1 MYLFYIFKIRKK
13 RVCFYVGKHI
23 FAFFATCLRKVVYF
37 AKNWQLVYWVLQ
49 KNEKYMVSNDASSL
63 QSQFL
68 RGIEDIIPATSSLV
82 NELSDVLEISTDSA
96 YRRMRGETLLTI
108 DEIILLC
115 EHFRISFD
123 AFSKV
128 KTGMVTFSYSPLE
141 PNAEHFAQY
150 LDNML
155 KDITVIASAKESSI
169 VYACQ
174 DIPVFHHY
182 NYPDLANFKI
192 FYWMRTI
199 MNLPDLNRI
208 KYDADFQFTELLDVA
223 KKIFD
228 TYSRIPSVELW
239 TESTVLSTLKQIG
252 FYWDS
257 GIFDSKEDALRVC
270 AALSKEVEDIQQM
283 AEVSSKLPEDQNI
296 TQTSGEEQ
304 DDGRE
309 QVKSNFKLYVSD
321 IELTNNCVLVNIGNI
336 QAVHLGHFSFSN
348 MTTKNETYCRKTE
361 SWLNN
366 IIKKSTLISGVSEK
380 QRFQFF
386 QNVNREIDGLMKRIN
401 EK

>member
-1 MYLFYIFKIRKK
+1 MTSL
-13 RVCFYVGKHI
+13 
-23 FAFFATCLRKVVYF
+23 
-37 AKNWQLVYWVLQ
+37 
-49 KNEKYMVSNDASSL
+49 EASGL

-68 RGIEDIIPATSSLV
+68 RGIEDIIPATTSLV
-82 NELSDVLEISTDSA
+82 NELSDILEISTDSA

-108 DEIILLC
+108 DEIIKLC
-115 EHFRISFD
+115 DHFQISFD

-141 PNAEHFAQY
+141 SNAENFATY
-150 LDNML
+150 LDNLL
-155 KDITVIASAKESSI
+155 KDLTVILSAKESNI
-169 VYACQ
+169 IYACQ

-208 KYDADFQFTELLDVA
+208 KYDADFQFPELLAVG

-228 TYSRIPSVELW
+228 TYTRIPSVEVW
-239 TESTVLSTLKQIG
+239 TESTIMSTLKQID
-252 FYWDS
+252 FYWQS
-257 GIFDSKEDALRVC
+257 GIFESKDNALRVC

-283 AEVSSKLPEDQNI
+283 AEVGSKLPADLNAIYNDNSKKEERVE
-296 TQTSGEEQ
+296 GES
-304 DDGRE
+304 R
-309 QVKSNFKLYVSD
+309 NYKLYISD
-321 IELTNNCVLVNIGNI
+321 IELTNNCVLVNIGSS
-336 QAVHLGHFSFSN
+336 QAVHLGHFSFSTMSTN
-348 MTTKNETYCRKTE
+348 NETYCKKTE
-361 SWLNN
+361 SWMNN

-386 QNVNREIDGLMKRIN
+386 QNVNKSIDDLMRRIN
-401 EK
+401 DGGR